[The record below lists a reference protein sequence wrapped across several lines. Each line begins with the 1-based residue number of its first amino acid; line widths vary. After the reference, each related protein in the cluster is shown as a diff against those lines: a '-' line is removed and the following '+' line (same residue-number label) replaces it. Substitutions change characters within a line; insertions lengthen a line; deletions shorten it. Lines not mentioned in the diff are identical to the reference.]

1 MHNFS
6 SLINKFLKYTF
17 GKKYEWKKHML
28 RSKLLFIFIQNF
40 IACQK
45 YGFLGQ
51 HPVELFNT
59 VGFFNGESSA
69 NKRALDPLLI

>member
-1 MHNFS
+1 
-6 SLINKFLKYTF
+6 
-17 GKKYEWKKHML
+17 ML

-45 YGFLGQ
+45 YRFLGQ

-69 NKRALDPLLI
+69 NKRVLDPLLI